1 MRKLISLTVILL
13 TSSNILASQ
22 EDLYDFLW
30 LDPDKSVYV
39 LQKKMYEKK
48 RTFYLNAGYLKNMS
62 SDFQSTAGFNLEFG
76 YFFKEDWGLE
86 LMYNSYSNSNND
98 SFENIK
104 KINGQEPFVRK
115 PISNMALMFTWS
127 PFYGKVNTFNKI
139 YYFDWSFGVGVAKL
153 ETESNANTVA
163 NSATQEQYESES
175 YTGAVLKTNL
185 KFYVTQRM
193 HVEIDFMSTIYNAP
207 GPKINDQQT
216 EGMTTNSDLVF
227 SVGFSF

>member
-1 MRKLISLTVILL
+1 
-13 TSSNILASQ
+13 
-22 EDLYDFLW
+22 
-30 LDPDKSVYV
+30 
-39 LQKKMYEKK
+39 
-48 RTFYLNAGYLKNMS
+48 MS

-163 NSATQEQYESES
+163 N
-175 YTGAVLKTNL
+175 GDTNL
-185 KFYVTQRM
+185 KRVQVLSIGNALSYIGMIVVTLYVAPLDEKISREHLITC
-193 HVEIDFMSTIYNAP
+193 ITPLPFAYSIWGLIYLLQ
-207 GPKINDQQT
+207 GK
-216 EGMTTNSDLVF
+216 F
-227 SVGFSF
+227 F